1 MFRTKRIQTS
11 TNSAGATPSESGSGS
26 ARTVVHAATGAA
38 IGPRRFG
45 YPALLQWPGRRV
57 APIYFLRT
65 LPGQYPLLRAHCDD
79 RVDSRGTQRGNPAR
93 HDPDRGHGQRRRD
106 QCDGIVRGYPEQHA
120 ANNPTGEEGTRDA

>member
-11 TNSAGATPSESGSGS
+11 TNSAGATPSESGSES

-38 IGPRRFG
+38 IGPRRFRVPG
-45 YPALLQWPGRRV
+45 SPAMAGPPCRPNIFSAYPAWPV
-57 APIYFLRT
+57 
-65 LPGQYPLLRAHCDD
+65 PLLRAHCDD
-79 RVDSRGTQRGNPAR
+79 RVDPRGTQRGNPAR

-106 QCDGIVRGYPEQHA
+106 QRDGIVRGYPEQHA